1 MRMQLKYAGM
11 LVAWTVA
18 TAAMAQTQVTT
29 PKRRVKELDPTEV
42 NILGSYYSQDGEHS
56 PVTGG
61 VGTEELTDVTPT
73 VIVNVPLDTTTNM
86 IVNFGMD
93 FYSSASTDRID
104 YNISSASSR
113 DTRIHMDVG
122 LSKRN
127 NARRVIK
134 SISIGGST
142 EYDYQS
148 LSLGLGWSKG
158 SADGNRELS
167 FAGQAFFDTW
177 TLIYPIELRTG
188 QELLDTKKRQSYNFS
203 ATLSQVINRRLQ
215 GSLTTDIVY
224 QSGLLST
231 PFHRVYFQEQELPKV
246 ELLPDNRLKYPV
258 GLRLNYYISDYLTSR
273 FFYRF
278 YADNWGIVANTV
290 ELETPIKIGPF
301 FSFYPFYRYHTQTE
315 ADYFAPYK
323 VHDLGEE
330 FYTSDYDLSA
340 FNSHKAG
347 LGVRYSPLMGIAEGH
362 FPFRRKTTLFKSV
375 ELRFGNYWRSDGL
388 KAFIIS
394 ADLGFTISPRER

>member
-1 MRMQLKYAGM
+1 MQLRYAGM
-11 LVAWTVA
+11 LVVWVMT
-18 TAAMAQTQVTT
+18 TAAMAQTKPVTSN
-29 PKRRVKELDPTEV
+29 RRVRELEPAEV

-61 VGTEELTDVTPT
+61 IGTEELTDVTPA
-73 VIVNVPLDTTTNM
+73 VIVNVPLDTVTNM
-86 IVNFGMD
+86 TVNFGMD
-93 FYSSASTDRID
+93 FYSSASTDKID
-104 YNISSASSR
+104 YNVSSASSR

-148 LSLGLGWSKG
+148 LSVGLGWSKG
-158 SADGNRELS
+158 SLDGNRELS
-167 FAGQAFFDTW
+167 LAGQAFFDSW
-177 TLIYPIELRTG
+177 SLIYPIEIRTG
-188 QELLDTKKRQSYNFS
+188 EELLDTKKRQSYNFS

-215 GSLTTDIVY
+215 GSVTADLVY
-224 QSGLLST
+224 QTGLLST
-231 PFHRVYFQEQELPKV
+231 PFHRVYFEEQELPNV
-246 ELLPDNRLKYPV
+246 ERLPDNRLKYPV
-258 GLRLNYYISDYLTSR
+258 GLRLNYYVSDYLTSR

-278 YADNWGIVANTV
+278 YADNWGIVANTL

-301 FSFYPFYRYHTQTE
+301 FSFYPFYRYHTQTA

-323 VHDLGEE
+323 EHDLAEE
-330 FYTSDYDLSA
+330 FYTSDFDLSE
-340 FNSHKAG
+340 FNSHKVG
-347 LGVRYSPLMGIAEGH
+347 VGVRYSPLLGIAEGH
-362 FPFRRKTTLFKSV
+362 FPFRRKTTLFKSI

-394 ADLGFTISPRER
+394 TDLGFTIGAREQ